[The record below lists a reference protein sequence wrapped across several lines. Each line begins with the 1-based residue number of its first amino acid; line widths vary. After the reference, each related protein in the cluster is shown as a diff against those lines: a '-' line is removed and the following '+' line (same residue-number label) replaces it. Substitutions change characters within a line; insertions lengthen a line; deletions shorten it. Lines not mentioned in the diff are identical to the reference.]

1 MAQKYDNIGFL
12 NSRSEEIQ
20 INFKQKSMN
29 QTQKIKWDD
38 AQFFAYFL
46 IFRYKY

>member
-1 MAQKYDNIGFL
+1 MAQKYDKIRFL

-29 QTQKIKWDD
+29 QTQK
-38 AQFFAYFL
+38 
-46 IFRYKY
+46 YKVE